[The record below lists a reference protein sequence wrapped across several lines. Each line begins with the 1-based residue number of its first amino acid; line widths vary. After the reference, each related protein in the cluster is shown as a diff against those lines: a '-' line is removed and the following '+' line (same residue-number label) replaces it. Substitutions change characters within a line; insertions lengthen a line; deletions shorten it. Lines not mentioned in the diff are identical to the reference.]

1 MSFHIYMEWGDSPV
15 CQLNL
20 FDLIYLLYIFYIY
33 DFKLINLVNNKNKPI
48 IIINNRIKFMV
59 LSSWLL
65 VTLHA
70 DK

>member
-1 MSFHIYMEWGDSPV
+1 MSFHIYMEWGGFPS
-15 CQLNL
+15 LL
-20 FDLIYLLYIFYIY
+20 F
-33 DFKLINLVNNKNKPI
+33 FKLINLVNNKNKPI